1 MTAPVKRFT
10 GLPPDRAETVSIG
23 GIHMDRSQLAVTI
36 DLGIRLAVLCFMLAG
51 GIVALLPL
59 S

>member
-1 MTAPVKRFT
+1 
-10 GLPPDRAETVSIG
+10 
-23 GIHMDRSQLAVTI
+23 MDRSQLAVTI

-51 GIVALLPL
+51 GIVALLPI